1 MKLDLRSIFSKNTSV
16 TPASE
21 YEKICL
27 YCENAVKR
35 ETKNGEVLFCRR
47 RHTRVKDGSH
57 CADFSY
63 DLLKR
68 TPRRQMKLPTIDP
81 DALD

>member
-1 MKLDLRSIFSKNTSV
+1 MKLDLLSIFSKNASI
-16 TPASE
+16 TPSAE

-27 YCENAVKR
+27 YCENAVKKQ
-35 ETKNGEVLFCRR
+35 TKNGEILVCRR
-47 RHTRVKDGSH
+47 RRTRVKENAH

-68 TPRRQMKLPTIDP
+68 TPRRGMKMPTIDP
-81 DALD
+81 EALD